1 MKAMSFS
8 SVRNNFK
15 DVCDEIYK
23 NLESIIITRK
33 NNENVVIISEA
44 EYNNLIENAY
54 VRSSKANYD
63 HLMKSIE
70 EANEG
75 KLHEV
80 KIDE

>member
-70 EANEG
+70 EAKAG